1 MSNLSRSEVAYLKTI
16 YRMNETNEK
25 TSVSALAK
33 RFDVRLP
40 SAIEILSKL
49 EKKGLVVRRP
59 WKVPVLSKRGATLTE
74 SVMHQ
79 HRILELYLN
88 RKLGVS
94 SELSCTQASK
104 IDYLF
109 DSDVIEK
116 MCQSLDRPNRC
127 LHGYPIRHGN

>member
-1 MSNLSRSEVAYLKTI
+1 
-16 YRMNETNEK
+16 MNETNEK

-33 RFDVRLP
+33 RFGVRLP
-40 SAIEILSKL
+40 SAIEILNKL
-49 EKKGLVVRRP
+49 EKKGLVIRRP
-59 WKVPVLSKRGATLTE
+59 WRVPVLSRRGATVTE

-79 HRILELYLN
+79 HRVLELYLN

-116 MCQSLDRPNRC
+116 MCKALDRPNRC
-127 LHGYPIRHGN
+127 LHGFPIRHGN